1 MDLIRVATHEDL
13 PALYRVCLLTGE
25 SGSDGTA
32 LFRDPDLP
40 GHAYVG
46 PYLAGQPDLALIVVD
61 PQGVA
66 GYCLATPDT
75 RAFEAW
81 AEAAWWPA
89 LREQYPMPDDASAER
104 SAGGS
109 ADAEII
115 RLFHAPRERRT
126 RSSMS
131 IQPTFTSTAGE
142 GARTRPWADS
152 GRDAARGASSPGRAW
167 GTP

>member
-1 MDLIRVATHEDL
+1 MTAAPSRSDSGHDTAGVMDLIRVATHEDL

-115 RLFHAPRERRT
+115 RLFHAPPASAGRGRR
-126 RSSMS
+126 
-131 IQPTFTSTAGE
+131 
-142 GARTRPWADS
+142 
-152 GRDAARGASSPGRAW
+152 
-167 GTP
+167 